1 MKNLGTRLKEA
12 REYLGLT
19 QEDVAKLMG
28 VSRVIITNIEAG
40 TRKVSAEELS
50 KFSKI
55 YGWTMEEL
63 MEGEKAETEAVQMF
77 ARTFNE
83 LSDEDQNEI
92 LNLIKFKKMYKDKK
106 LNE

>member
-1 MKNLGTRLKEA
+1 MNELGTRLKKA

-28 VSRVIITNIEAG
+28 VSRVIITNIESG

-63 MEGEKAETEAVQMF
+63 LEGEKEEKLKTPMF
-77 ARTFNE
+77 ARALSE
-83 LSDEDQNEI
+83 LSEEDQIEI
-92 LNLIKFKKMYKDKK
+92 INLKKKKKMYKDKK
-106 LNE
+106 ISE

>member
-28 VSRVIITNIEAG
+28 VSREIITNIEAG

-63 MEGEKAETEAVQMF
+63 MEGEIAETETVQMF

>member
-1 MKNLGTRLKEA
+1 MNGLGTRLKRA

-19 QEDVAKLMG
+19 QDDVAKLME

-63 MEGEKAETEAVQMF
+63 LEGEKREKDIPMF
-77 ARTFNE
+77 ARSFSE
-83 LSDEDQNEI
+83 LSKEDQEEI
-92 LNLIKFKKMYKDKK
+92 INLIKFKKMYKDKK

>member
-1 MKNLGTRLKEA
+1 MNELGTRLREA

-19 QEDVAKLMG
+19 QDDVAKLVG

-50 KFSKI
+50 KLSKI

-63 MEGEKAETEAVQMF
+63 IEGEKKEKNMPMF
-77 ARTFNE
+77 ARAFSE
-83 LSDEDQNEI
+83 LSEEDQKEI
-92 LNLIKFKKMYKDKK
+92 INLIKFKKMYKDKK